1 MNKTVRKR
9 QAKRKRKI
17 ERRLKR
23 IHWENQPD
31 PMFTAGNIHYEI
43 AERARGLTCGG
54 IGVIHKLARQTGLI
68 DALDARLHLLKFHVP
83 YHESDHILNIAYNIL
98 CGGTCLEDLELRRND
113 EVYLDALGAQRIP
126 DPTTAGDFC
135 RRFTPI
141 DVELLMDILND
152 IRLSVWKQ
160 QPPEFFEEAIIE
172 ADGVLV
178 ETTGQCKE
186 GMDVNYKGQWGYHPL
201 VISLANTGEPLFL
214 VNRSGNRPSHEAA
227 SRWIGKAIALCRRAG
242 FRKITLR
249 GDTDFSQTTELDGW
263 DRGGMKFVFGID
275 AMPNLVKIA
284 ASLPDGVWKR
294 LKRPAKYQVKTRPRR
309 RPENVKE
316 RIVVARKFDNVR
328 LFSEMVAEFRY
339 RPTACSRSYRVVVLC
354 KNLTVSR
361 GEDLLFDD
369 IRYFFY
375 ISNDWETSSSGI
387 VASAN
392 GRCNQENLNAQLGG
406 GVRALRMPLDNLDS
420 NWAYMV
426 MAAQAW
432 SFKAWFGL
440 LVPEHGRWRQRR
452 KAEKQAIVRM
462 EFKTF
467 LNAVMRVPCQIIRQG
482 RRIVYRLLSW
492 NPWQPLL
499 FRVMEAL
506 SRPLRC

>member
-1 MNKTVRKR
+1 
-9 QAKRKRKI
+9 
-17 ERRLKR
+17 
-23 IHWENQPD
+23 
-31 PMFTAGNIHYEI
+31 
-43 AERARGLTCGG
+43 
-54 IGVIHKLARQTGLI
+54 
-68 DALDARLHLLKFHVP
+68 
-83 YHESDHILNIAYNIL
+83 
-98 CGGTCLEDLELRRND
+98 
-113 EVYLDALGAQRIP
+113 
-126 DPTTAGDFC
+126 
-135 RRFTPI
+135 
-141 DVELLMDILND
+141 
-152 IRLSVWKQ
+152 
-160 QPPEFFEEAIIE
+160 
-172 ADGVLV
+172 
-178 ETTGQCKE
+178 
-186 GMDVNYKGQWGYHPL
+186 
-201 VISLANTGEPLFL
+201 
-214 VNRSGNRPSHEAA
+214 
-227 SRWIGKAIALCRRAG
+227 
-242 FRKITLR
+242 
-249 GDTDFSQTTELDGW
+249 
-263 DRGGMKFVFGID
+263 
-275 AMPNLVKIA
+275 MPNLVKIA

-375 ISNDWETSSSGI
+375 ISNDWETSAAGI

-467 LNAVMRVPCQIIRQG
+467 LNAVMRVPCQIVRQG

-492 NPWQPLL
+492 NRWQPLL